1 MYIQP
6 ILRVYHI
13 LASQTLLEI
22 EEIPVQSIDSDFM
35 NDLEPSKSRSKLD
48 KNLSSEG
55 GYFRPESPYLPGSSM
70 RRADQPVDLAA
81 LQRSAGDSSERR
93 HRVKVENVSA
103 SWSNE
108 KEKLVLKDISLEV
121 NKVSTIIIIVNQFP
135 LVKSK
140 YLISTRKFTF

>member
-1 MYIQP
+1 MYC
-6 ILRVYHI
+6 ILS
-13 LASQTLLEI
+13 SQTLLEI
-22 EEIPVQSIDSDFM
+22 EEIPVQSINSDFM
-35 NDLEPSKSRSKLD
+35 NDLEPSKSKSKLD

-93 HRVKVENVSA
+93 HRVKMENVSA

-121 NKVSTIIIIVNQFP
+121 NKVSTIIIIMYQFP
-135 LVKSK
+135 LSE
-140 YLISTRKFTF
+140 YLISTRKFAFWDFS

>member
-1 MYIQP
+1 MH
-6 ILRVYHI
+6 HI

-35 NDLEPSKSRSKLD
+35 NDLEPSKSKSKLD

-108 KEKLVLKDISLEV
+108 KEKLVLKNISLEV
-121 NKVSTIIIIVNQFP
+121 NKVSTIIIIMNQFP
-135 LVKSK
+135 LVKLE
-140 YLISTRKFTF
+140 YLINARNFTF

>member
-1 MYIQP
+1 M
-6 ILRVYHI
+6 YHI